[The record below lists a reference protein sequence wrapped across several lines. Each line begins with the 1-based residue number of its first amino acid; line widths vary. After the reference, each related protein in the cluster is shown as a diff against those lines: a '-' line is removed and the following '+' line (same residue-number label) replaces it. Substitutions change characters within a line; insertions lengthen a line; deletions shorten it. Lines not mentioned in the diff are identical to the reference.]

1 MNILVV
7 CQYFYPEEFK
17 VNDLVEGL
25 VNRGNRVTVL
35 TGKPNYPKGV
45 FFPGYKFAG
54 VQREVYKGAD
64 VIRVPLIR
72 RGNSGAIRL
81 ALNYLSFVFFGN
93 WYVRLHKCDYD
104 AILVYQLSPIVMAY
118 PAILAKRKSH
128 AKLALYVQDLWP
140 ESVSATTSLKGGLL
154 MSLLNRMVK
163 KIYSKSD
170 TIFVQSLAF
179 KESIG
184 EKGDF
189 VNKIEYAPNWAE
201 DVFVE
206 NVDIESFKHKELLP
220 EGFRVMFAGNIG
232 EAQDFNSIINAAV
245 LTKDNKEIKWV
256 IVGDGRAKEKAE
268 QRVRDENL
276 KETVC
281 FLGRFP
287 VNEMPGFFLNADVML
302 VSLKKEFIF
311 SLTIPSKVQAYMASG
326 KPILSM
332 IDGEGK
338 RIVEESG
345 CGLTASAEDYTS
357 LAKNVLDVYQ
367 MTKEDLLQMGENGL
381 RYYKE
386 NFAKEMV
393 INRIAT
399 SLERK

>member
-25 VNRGNRVTVL
+25 VARGNKVTVL

-45 FFPGYKFAG
+45 FFPGYRFAG
-54 VQREVYKGAD
+54 VQREEYKGAD

-72 RGNSGAIRL
+72 RGNSGAVRL

-140 ESVSATTSLKGGLL
+140 ESVSATTSFKGGIL
-154 MSLLNRMVK
+154 MNLLNRMVK

-179 KESIG
+179 TESIG
-184 EKGDF
+184 AKGDYID
-189 VNKIEYAPNWAE
+189 KIEYAPNWAE
-201 DVFVE
+201 DVFVDKVE
-206 NVDIESFKHKELLP
+206 KESFKHQDLLP
-220 EGFRVMFAGNIG
+220 DGFRVMFAGNIG
-232 EAQDFNSIINAAV
+232 EAQDFNSIINAAS
-245 LTKDNKEIKWV
+245 LTRDYKEIKWV
-256 IVGDGRAKEKAE
+256 IVGDGRAKEKSE
-268 QRVRDENL
+268 QRVKEENL
-276 KETVC
+276 QDTVC

-287 VNEMPGFFLNADVML
+287 VNEMPGFFLNADAML

-345 CGLTASAEDYTS
+345 CGLTASAEDYS
-357 LAKNVLDVYQ
+357 ALANNVLEMYR
-367 MTKEDLLQMGENGL
+367 MTKENLQEMGKRGL

-393 INRIAT
+393 INRIAS
-399 SLERK
+399 SLGKK

>member
-64 VIRVPLIR
+64 IIRVPLIR